1 MGNDKSLKRKYNA
14 ESKNIKNLIIGIVN
28 IVIALV
34 VYLWASN
41 HSPHMDLG
49 EMLLKYDSYLIK

>member
-41 HSPHMDLG
+41 IHHIWIWA
-49 EMLLKYDSYLIK
+49 KCY